1 MRKET
6 LAAIIVP
13 LIFVTVM
20 VLAACEAQAQQRS
33 IVTPPVFSP
42 QGVVQVQAGVP
53 QDFEFVDIR
62 ADGVAVDWYMLV
74 YNGGKTQFLAA
85 RPDDVCP
92 VVAATE
98 IRTCTFTV
106 DLPAGSYTYQIFAQA
121 RFLRFELAS
130 GGIGTTISFTPPTA
144 LMSGEPL
151 DPAFPLTYRFEYGPA
166 SGNWPHWVELPEGS
180 THVVDIPP
188 GDWYAIIRA
197 RYQGRLS
204 DQSNEITVSVVQ
216 PQPTPTIELL

>member
-1 MRKET
+1 MR
-6 LAAIIVP
+6 
-13 LIFVTVM
+13 FVLLSLMFVFS
-20 VLAACEAQAQQRS
+20 AQAQQRS

-42 QGVVQVQAGVP
+42 QGAVQVQAGVP

-92 VVAATE
+92 VVPATE
-98 IRTCTFTV
+98 IRTCKFTV
-106 DLPAGSYTYQIFAQA
+106 DLAPGSYTYQIFAQA

-130 GGIGTTISFTPPTA
+130 GGIGVTIAFTPPTT
-144 LMSGEPL
+144 LVSGEPL
-151 DPAFPLTYRFEYGPA
+151 DGPLTYRFEYGPA
-166 SGNWPHWVELPEGS
+166 SGNWPHWVELPEGD

-188 GDWYAIIRA
+188 GDWFAIIRA

-204 DQSNEITVSVVQ
+204 DQSNEIQVSVTQ
-216 PQPTPTIELL
+216 RAIELL

>member
-1 MRKET
+1 MFRKDVVIG
-6 LAAIIVP
+6 AGIV
-13 LIFVTVM
+13 LIFIAAM
-20 VLAACEAQAQQRS
+20 VLTACEAQAQQRS

-42 QGVVQVQAGVP
+42 QGTIQVQAGVP
-53 QDFEFVDIR
+53 QNFEFVDIR
-62 ADGVAVDWYMLV
+62 ADNLAVDWYMLV
-74 YNGGKTQFLAA
+74 YNGGTTQFLAA

-106 DLPAGSYTYQIFAQA
+106 DLPAGSYVYQIFAQA

-130 GGIGTTISFTPPTA
+130 LGTTISFTPPTT

-166 SGNWPHWVELPEGS
+166 SGNWLHWIELPTGD

-204 DQSNEITVSVVQ
+204 DQSNEIQVSVAQ
-216 PQPTPTIELL
+216 TQPTPGIELL